1 MSGEEPIGNTDEN
14 KDGEDDDYIDE
25 EEMLDVAE
33 KCFVRIAQEIV
44 KNNLTVRSAFQN
56 FMESEEIEG

>member
-44 KNNLTVRSAFQN
+44 KNNLTVR
-56 FMESEEIEG
+56 